1 MPLFS
6 NTECFF
12 SFRTPTV
19 SFLVV
24 SLRVHFGKQK
34 PYQFVLKWRTKCSAL
49 IKKQAKKSID
59 RLKRQK
65 EATEVPER

>member
-6 NTECFF
+6 NTESFF

-24 SLRVHFGKQK
+24 SLRVHFGDQK
-34 PYQFVLKWRTKCSAL
+34 PHQFVLKRGTGYIAL
-49 IKKQAKKSID
+49 IKIKKSID
-59 RLKRQK
+59 GLKRQK
-65 EATEVPER
+65 EATEVPERQ